1 MSETTRMAPSKVRI
15 SEDAHGG
22 WKVHIIGGP
31 YWPEGNEPLLVSG
44 GHATREDA
52 VAHVNYMGWE
62 IAE

>member
-1 MSETTRMAPSKVRI
+1 MSELTQMPPSKVRI
-15 SEDAHGG
+15 SQDDHGG

-31 YWPEGNEPLLVSG
+31 YWPAGNEPLLVSG
-44 GHATREDA
+44 NHATREDA